1 VLLFPNKSN
10 RHYIFWTFDQFVSVP
25 DETDIRTWRE
35 ILKSI
40 LNDLDMQS
48 KMASINAILPS
59 AFQTNKDK
67 TDSEIISIIYHRYS
81 NHKDLN
87 RFIDHPLFDQ
97 YVIKRFKEL
106 RAKQK

>member
-1 VLLFPNKSN
+1 
-10 RHYIFWTFDQFVSVP
+10 
-25 DETDIRTWRE
+25 
-35 ILKSI
+35 
-40 LNDLDMQS
+40 MQS